1 MRRREHE
8 SALKRLPAPNRDDL
22 PPAQRRAAVAAI
34 LLLHGAA
41 AWGLLQ
47 VDAVRAA
54 VAEAAPLFV
63 ELIAPPAPE
72 RPPEPPAPQPTPVQK
87 LPPPPAPVIAAA
99 PRVDAPAPFVVPEA
113 PTEPAP
119 VAPPAPPVVVV
130 AAPAPPAPPA
140 PPPAPKELPAS
151 AIQYLEP
158 PAPDY
163 PRASRRL
170 GEAGLVVVR
179 VFVGTDGLPKQL
191 QLLQSSGFVRLDE
204 AALEGVRR
212 ARFKPPTENGQ
223 PTAGW
228 ARIPIPFELEK

>member
-1 MRRREHE
+1 MP
-8 SALKRLPAPNRDDL
+8 LAPRHDEL
-22 PPAQRRAAVAAI
+22 PPAQRRAAVVTI
-34 LLLHGAA
+34 LALHVAA

-47 VDAVRAA
+47 VDAVRSA

-72 RPPEPPAPQPTPVQK
+72 RPPEPPAPPPPPPPPQPKT
-87 LPPPPAPVIAAA
+87 PPPPAPVIAAA
-99 PRVDAPAPFVVPEA
+99 PRIEAPAAFVVPEPPPEA
-113 PTEPAP
+113 MPPAP
-119 VAPPAPPVVVV
+119 PEPPVVVV
-130 AAPAPPAPPA
+130 AAPASPA
-140 PPPAPKELPAS
+140 PPPPPAAPRELPAS

-158 PAPDY
+158 PEPVY

-179 VFVGTDGLPKQL
+179 VFVGTDGLPRQL
-191 QLLQSSGFVRLDE
+191 QVLQSSGYARLDE

>member
-1 MRRREHE
+1 M
-8 SALKRLPAPNRDDL
+8 A
-22 PPAQRRAAVAAI
+22 
-34 LLLHGAA
+34 LHGAA

-47 VDAVRAA
+47 VDAVRSA

-72 RPPEPPAPQPTPVQK
+72 RAPEPPAPLRPVTK
-87 LPPPPAPVIAAA
+87 MARPPAPVIAAA
-99 PRVDAPAPFVVPEA
+99 PSPAAAPFVA
-113 PTEPAP
+113 P
-119 VAPPAPPVVVV
+119 
-130 AAPAPPAPPA
+130 APAPPAAPEPLA
-140 PPPAPKELPAS
+140 VTAVAAPVPLAAPSPPPAPRELPAA

-158 PAPDY
+158 PAPVY

-170 GEAGLVVVR
+170 GEAGLVLVR
-179 VFVGTDGLPKQL
+179 VFVDAEGLPRQL
-191 QLLQSSGFVRLDE
+191 QVMQSSGFARLDE

-212 ARFKPPTENGQ
+212 ARFKPPIEDGQ

>member
-1 MRRREHE
+1 M
-8 SALKRLPAPNRDDL
+8 PFAPRQDEI
-22 PPAQRRAAVAAI
+22 PPAQRRVAVATI
-34 LLLHGAA
+34 LALHVAA

-47 VDAVRAA
+47 VDAVRSA
-54 VAEAAPLFV
+54 VVDAAPLFV

-72 RPPEPPAPQPTPVQK
+72 RPPEPPAPPLPPLTPRT
-87 LPPPPAPVIAAA
+87 PPPAVPVIAVA
-99 PRVDAPAPFVVPEA
+99 PRIEAQAAFVVPE
-113 PTEPAP
+113 PPPEPAP
-119 VAPPAPPVVVV
+119 PALPDPPMVVVV
-130 AAPAPPAPPA
+130 AAPAPPAPP
-140 PPPAPKELPAS
+140 PPPAAPRELPAS

-158 PAPDY
+158 PEPVY

-191 QLLQSSGFVRLDE
+191 QVLQSSGFVRLDE
-204 AALEGVRR
+204 AALDGVRR